1 MIACPG
7 RGSLL
12 SPTLA
17 KLQMSFPTGSS
28 NTLVRVRKL
37 FSQWRFKAP
46 LHCTALHSHAQP
58 PQLPDVMRFGW
69 AQCTAWRWGCVSCF
83 YTRTLWMPWQSN
95 HKHWREALQTQL
107 TAARFLREAGGSS
120 AFRAINNL
128 GRSRFVWSCMIYTG
142 LLFTPPAC
150 YWVRLLCRQ
159 IWRAMQGCL
168 WRGDK
173 TSQRDAKGDIARR
186 EAGFLWHS
194 VIQMIQDR
202 YTLLWQWYMTTTY
215 DNTSWDIWFLHIL
228 TLHVITSFWGESSS
242 SDTVARGHPG
252 LLRVGSRTKF
262 RFAKLACQLGLAVQD
277 RRAAA
282 GVVLGQPQLQ
292 ELFFLLGGRAMQG
305 WKFGKTKFRF
315 PWLSFDTLFCGRHCQ
330 IQRQD
335 SHGPTVLNTNTTVVS
350 EGSATGDAAQALR
363 GGSKERGYEQ
373 MMSRQSC
380 TALHWRLPRNMTK
393 LLQSC
398 SQLEAPVTASTQST
412 CVKHCENTHVKL

>member
-83 YTRTLWMPWQSN
+83 YSRTLWMPWQSN

-120 AFRAINNL
+120 ALRTINNL

-150 YWVRLLCRQ
+150 YWASALQADLARHARLPLTRRQ
-159 IWRAMQGCL
+159 
-168 WRGDK
+168 DF
-173 TSQRDAKGDIARR
+173 AKGCKGRYSNRR
-186 EAGFLWHS
+186 SWIS
-194 VIQMIQDR
+194 
-202 YTLLWQWYMTTTY
+202 MT
-215 DNTSWDIWFLHIL
+215 HC
-228 TLHVITSFWGESSS
+228 
-242 SDTVARGHPG
+242 DTN
-252 LLRVGSRTKF
+252 
-262 RFAKLACQLGLAVQD
+262 
-277 RRAAA
+277 
-282 GVVLGQPQLQ
+282 
-292 ELFFLLGGRAMQG
+292 
-305 WKFGKTKFRF
+305 
-315 PWLSFDTLFCGRHCQ
+315 DTR
-330 IQRQD
+330 
-335 SHGPTVLNTNTTVVS
+335 
-350 EGSATGDAAQALR
+350 
-363 GGSKERGYEQ
+363 
-373 MMSRQSC
+373 
-380 TALHWRLPRNMTK
+380 
-393 LLQSC
+393 
-398 SQLEAPVTASTQST
+398 
-412 CVKHCENTHVKL
+412 